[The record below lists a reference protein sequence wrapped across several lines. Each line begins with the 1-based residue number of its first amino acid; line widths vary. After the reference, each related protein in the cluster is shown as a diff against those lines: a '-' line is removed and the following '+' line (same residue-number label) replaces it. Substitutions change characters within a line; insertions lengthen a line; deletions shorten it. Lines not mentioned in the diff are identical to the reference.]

1 MSDFLSNLVA
11 RSLGTPVGIRP
22 RVPALYEPHQR
33 HSGLLGERLQSREP
47 DQQPQPEMDFAVES
61 SSSFDRPL
69 ESSVQPSPEPSSR
82 RVSDTRRQLDT
93 QQPTQTSPSL
103 PAKFRLEPIPI
114 PRFSRTTPAGSNP
127 ALINPIPISGLD
139 ATRPPG
145 KTPGRTPSEDSTSQ
159 DGSRGPLAEIR
170 SQNPVKPPKSPE
182 MHSMQPPETVAASW
196 ERAFPVFPS
205 LIARPQADSPL
216 PHRFPQP
223 ESLLQAESNRAELT
237 TPNPIQSN
245 RTGRLFLDSV
255 RQRSEREPENPSTF
269 TPAGHPSDSEP
280 DSAILPAPRHETS
293 APAIIP
299 ANPVMVAHPAEPKMS
314 PGPSPLA
321 PPLTKQTS
329 EPSIRVTIG
338 RVEVRAIFPIPP
350 ANRTQPQRSRP
361 TLSLDEYLKRNSG
374 AGR

>member
-1 MSDFLSNLVA
+1 MSDFLSNLAA
-11 RSLGTPVGIRP
+11 RSLEAPSGIRP
-22 RVPALYEPHQR
+22 RVPSLYEPHQR

-82 RVSDTRRQLDT
+82 RVSDT
-93 QQPTQTSPSL
+93 QQPTQSSPSP
-103 PAKFRLEPIPI
+103 PAEFRLEPIPI
-114 PRFSRTTPAGSNP
+114 PRFSRTTPAASNP

-139 ATRPPG
+139 ATRPSG
-145 KTPGRTPSEDSTSQ
+145 NTPGRTPSEDSTRQ

-182 MHSMQPPETVAASW
+182 MHSMRPPETVATSL

-205 LIARPQADSPL
+205 LIARPQADSPFS
-216 PHRFPQP
+216 HRFPQP
-223 ESLLQAESNRAELT
+223 EPFLQAESNRAELT
-237 TPNPIQSN
+237 TANPLKSN
-245 RTGRLFLDSV
+245 RTERLFLDSV
-255 RQRSEREPENPSTF
+255 RQRSDREPENPSTF
-269 TPAGHPSDSEP
+269 TPAGDPSDSEP
-280 DSAILPAPRHETS
+280 DSAILPTPRYETS

-299 ANPVMVAHPAEPKMS
+299 ANPVMVARPAEPKMS

-321 PPLTKQTS
+321 PPLTKETS

-338 RVEVRAIFPIPP
+338 RVEVRAIFPTPP